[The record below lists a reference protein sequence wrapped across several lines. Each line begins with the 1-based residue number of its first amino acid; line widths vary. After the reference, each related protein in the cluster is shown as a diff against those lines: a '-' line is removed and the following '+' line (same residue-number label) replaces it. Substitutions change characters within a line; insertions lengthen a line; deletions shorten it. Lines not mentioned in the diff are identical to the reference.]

1 MGYEYIF
8 LAAAIILPLGIFSV
22 FKGNP
27 AAAQVSNEKRSS
39 LPGAF
44 GNDSASTKS
53 KKKKNKKKNKGT
65 SSSTTGATGP
75 IAGHDN
81 DDGESS
87 ESEAEEK
94 KTMTRQNKKL
104 NNNTKSNNTSA
115 QIASS
120 AKKASSN
127 NSKGSNATVSSFS
140 PSSTSNPSTNNN
152 NNNNKSTGSN
162 NQESVKIK
170 ASNNSNISSKQPVVS
185 TPTVTSHLSAAGSK
199 ATSVEDWKKQ
209 RQAEQ
214 REILAKQQ
222 ETLQFSSAAIKN
234 TSSFSSSPN
243 VTSIAGPGAMG
254 NSKKKNRGQAGA
266 GLSHAEFPTL
276 SRPQPA
282 PAPAPKQPKQKKEKK
297 DKESVKPESVPEPV
311 PESVPESVPAQ
322 EFEEESEEDNP
333 KEQQLRDDQLMA
345 QQLAWSEGEKE
356 QEEEEEEDEWTTVSG
371 NGAAPV
377 RSGGIDFSK
386 PMDPWVAQR
395 QRQLQD
401 EIAAADPHGEQT
413 AHFARVLSIKP
424 AAKEERFR
432 EAIPDGFS
440 VQKTRSGA
448 STGSSSY
455 QSTEMTKKQRENLA
469 KAAKRKEDKAAA
481 DALQEK
487 RKQEHMR
494 QVKAEKMKEFYR
506 SQPRKSTPVETRWDV
521 PKSSNL
527 ASSTVSGGVS
537 AQVNDKGQLI
547 WD

>member
-1 MGYEYIF
+1 MGYEYIL
-8 LAAAIILPLGIFSV
+8 LAAAIIVPLGIFSV
-22 FKGNP
+22 FKGDLRG
-27 AAAQVSNEKRSS
+27 AAQVLNEKRSS

-44 GNDSASTKS
+44 GNDSTSTKS
-53 KKKKNKKKNKGT
+53 KKKKNKKKNK
-65 SSSTTGATGP
+65 SSTTATTGA
-75 IAGHDN
+75 AAALADDN
-81 DDGESS
+81 DDESS
-87 ESEAEEK
+87 DSEVEEK
-94 KTMTRQNKKL
+94 KPMTRQNKKSI
-104 NNNTKSNNTSA
+104 NNKGNSTSA
-115 QIASS
+115 PVASS
-120 AKKASSN
+120 AKKAN
-127 NSKGSNATVSSFS
+127 NNNNSSKGSNATVPSSS
-140 PSSTSNPSTNNN
+140 PSSTSIPSTNNS
-152 NNNNKSTGSN
+152 NKSTSGN
-162 NQESVKIK
+162 NQESAK
-170 ASNNSNISSKQPVVS
+170 AKAFNNNTTSKQTPSVS
-185 TPTVTSHLSAAGSK
+185 TPTVTTPSSTAASNK

-214 REILAKQQ
+214 KEILIKQQ
-222 ETLQFSSAAIKN
+222 EALQFSSAASKN

-243 VTSIAGPGAMG
+243 VTSIPGPGAMG
-254 NSKKKNRGQAGA
+254 NNKKKNRGQAGA

-297 DKESVKPESVPEPV
+297 EKKDKEAVKPEPVSESKPEPV
-311 PESVPESVPAQ
+311 PVQES
-322 EFEEESEEDNP
+322 EEESDEDNDRD
-333 KEQQLRDDQLMA
+333 QQLRDDQLLA
-345 QQLAWSEGEKE
+345 QQLAWSEGEGE
-356 QEEEEEEDEWTTVSG
+356 QEEKEEEDEWTTVSG

-377 RSGGIDFSK
+377 RSGGIDFNR

-401 EIAAADPHGEQT
+401 EIAAVDPHGEQT
-413 AHFARVLSIKP
+413 TQFARVLSIKP

-440 VQKTRSGA
+440 VQKTRSGT

-455 QSTEMTKKQRENLA
+455 QSAEMTKKQRENLA

-506 SQPRKSTPVETRWDV
+506 SQSRKSTPVESRWDV
-521 PKSSNL
+521 PKSSDVS
-527 ASSTVSGGVS
+527 SSTVSGGMS